1 MMVYLVLSSPATC
14 PGEDVPTSV
23 PRIHRSPWIHQR
35 FWGWPLGSIGFSGW
49 PWRKPR
55 QSDTAKSIDFNIVFL
70 GRKAWKT
77 CGFRLCFCSSVPVAK
92 FRDIG
97 GVGVSC
103 APCLPEILT
112 DDWDHKQFQVSNPFN
127 TKKKN
132 LTTPSQPISKQKV
145 RQDPKHPI
153 NHL

>member
-1 MMVYLVLSSPATC
+1 MSPATC

-23 PRIHRSPWIHQR
+23 PRIHRSPWIHR
-35 FWGWPLGSIGFSGW
+35 FVFGGGHWDPLGLVLDHGENHGRVTLPNPS
-49 PWRKPR
+49 
-55 QSDTAKSIDFNIVFL
+55 KSLDVDMVFL

-77 CGFRLCFCSSVPVAK
+77 CGFRLYFCGSVPVAK

-112 DDWDHKQFQVSNPFN
+112 GITSNSEDQIRS
-127 TKKKN
+127 TQKKKN
-132 LTTPSQPISKQKV
+132 ITTPSQPISKQKV
-145 RQDPKHPI
+145 HQDPKHPI